1 MMSMISS
8 MLLETGN
15 FEEDTSRDSTRSM
28 RGVNN
33 LDVQV
38 ISNVV

>member
-15 FEEDTSRDSTRSM
+15 FEDTSRDSTRSM